1 VKNQKIFV
9 FLGFGISKKVTMET
23 SKNRATIP
31 DFAIMVDMHDQ
42 SVRAAIKG
50 GRISKGV
57 FKEGNKTLINP
68 LMAARE
74 WGKEF
79 VGQWAHLNEEAPGD
93 NPASADDKTQ
103 LLNDA
108 RLEEQQ
114 WKAEFTRLRAQK
126 LEGSLVDKMEVALQL
141 GNWGT
146 EMREELLRIPDQI
159 TDQLIIAART
169 KTRREFH
176 AMLYEAL
183 EKALLKMT
191 EIAERDLAAR

>member
-1 VKNQKIFV
+1 
-9 FLGFGISKKVTMET
+9 MEA

-141 GNWGT
+141 GAFGA
-146 EMREELLRIPDQI
+146 ELREHILRVPDQI
-159 TDQLIIAART
+159 ADQVILAART
-169 KTRREFH
+169 KTRREVYLIIH
-176 AMLYEAL
+176 EAL
-183 EKALLKMT
+183 ELALTKMT
-191 EIAERDLAAR
+191 EIENRDLAVR